1 MKLSELHIIEKN
13 NEATVEIDVR
23 IHHNL
28 KKLHYS
34 VSNLPDFT
42 LVQNYDYAIIA
53 LLVPAM
59 LAKEDISIEG
69 SLSKNFHSKLEK
81 IQHILHQ
88 WDTNY
93 HFIKIEAKALKEYQA
108 DNQKNTV
115 LTGFSGGVDSYATLN
130 KYFFHVKNPK
140 DKVTHLCFN
149 NVGSH
154 NHYQSDL
161 YRNRLLNM
169 QKTVDQY
176 IHLPIIKII
185 SNLDEFY
192 TEEFQK
198 NHVLRNLS
206 VPFLLRNK
214 VTKFYY
220 ASGYNDV
227 QSIGAKNNDMSFIE
241 QEIFDLLSENDFQL
255 KIADK
260 KSTRVE
266 KIGQI
271 STLEPT
277 FHSLDVC
284 SNSQQDPNFINCGKC
299 MKCLKTLVA
308 LEGLDKL
315 NDYKEVFNLNNYAQN
330 RDFYLSSFINTNDP
344 HKIEL
349 IKLLEKKNFK
359 FKPIHY
365 VYKYFHPKNIKSKV
379 YKLIYNSS
387 EIKK

>member
-1 MKLSELHIIEKN
+1 MKLSGLHIIKN
-13 NEATVEIDVR
+13 KHESIVEIDVST
-23 IHHNL
+23 HHIS

-34 VSNLPDFT
+34 VSNLSDFSI
-42 LVQNYDYAIIA
+42 VQNYDYAIIA

-59 LAKEDISIEG
+59 LAKENIHIEG
-69 SLSKNFHSKLEK
+69 SLSKKFYDK
-81 IQHILHQ
+81 IETLQHILHQ

-93 HFIKIEAKALKEYQA
+93 HLIKIEAKALSEYQPLSP
-108 DNQKNTV
+108 KNVV

-130 KYFFHVKNPK
+130 KYFFHVQNPK
-140 DKVTHLCFN
+140 DKITHLCFN

-161 YRNRLLNM
+161 YQKRLQNM

-176 IHLPIIKII
+176 IQLPIVKIV

-214 VTKFYY
+214 VTTFYY

-227 QSIGAKNNDMSFIE
+227 QSIGAENNDMSFIE
-241 QEIFDLLSENDFQL
+241 QEIFELLSENDFHL

-266 KIGQI
+266 KIRQI

-284 SNSQQDPNFINCGKC
+284 SNSQQDPQFINCGKC
-299 MKCLKTLVA
+299 MKCLKTIVA

-315 NDYKEVFNLNNYAQN
+315 KDYEDVFNLQNYAQN
-330 RDFYLSSFINTNDP
+330 RDFYLSSFIGTKDP

-349 IKLLEKKNFK
+349 LKLLEKKKFK

-365 VYKYFHPKNIKSKV
+365 FYKYFHLKRIKIRI
-379 YKLIYNSS
+379 YKLIYPNP
-387 EIKK
+387 KT